1 MEPTKRDLNMLRSM
15 GLGHTNEKMARQMGL
30 SVNSIKSYVTITFA
44 KMGVSNRTEAV
55 ALAVAYG
62 WLHFHL
68 EPASKTSNR
77 LGCTIIDPSVARA
90 KWNYRQQWEGRASE
104 IAAEV
109 LSKGCPKSLSR
120 GQDCGLLW
128 TNERSLRRAAN
139 DVHDID
145 DAQQMLFDI
154 REMK

>member
-1 MEPTKRDLNMLRSM
+1 MEPSERDLTILRLI
-15 GLGHTNEKMARQMGL
+15 GLGHTNESLARQMNL
-30 SVNSIKSYVTITFA
+30 SLNSAKAYVTLTFSRL
-44 KMGVSNRTEAV
+44 GVSNRAEAV
-55 ALAVAYG
+55 ALSVAYG

-77 LGCTIIDPSVARA
+77 LGCTIIDPAVARA
-90 KWNYRQQWEGRASE
+90 KWNYRERWEGRASE

-120 GQDCGLLW
+120 EQDCGLLR